1 MAIATS
7 ESEKA
12 QLTTALRH
20 AHAANRK
27 TYLNLINDPSDEARP
42 AKEINRM
49 VDQPLAIIADF
60 EKSGYMVDILNRK
73 RNRARRAEVV
83 SAADAE
89 IHLSALDISNG
100 VSSYGATCS
109 ICCGDEQIM
118 SIALKRLDTVDENT
132 ADFALNFP
140 LVSFMLLV
148 VIIRYWRVQKPMA
161 VPLGT
166 INTQISKLSKAAR
179 VISTS

>member
-27 TYLNLINDPSDEARP
+27 TYLNLINEPSDEARP

-49 VDQPLAIIADF
+49 VDQALAIIADF

-73 RNRARRAEVV
+73 SNRARRAEVV

-89 IHLSALDISNG
+89 IHLSALDISDG
-100 VSSYGATCS
+100 VSAYGATCS

-140 LVSFMLLV
+140 LSCMLLFI
-148 VIIRYWRVQKPMA
+148 IIRY
-161 VPLGT
+161 
-166 INTQISKLSKAAR
+166 
-179 VISTS
+179 